1 MTPEQNKR
9 QQQLR
14 PHILK
19 AINDVGAYG
28 TAEGWLRYEA
38 IKKLNVLQF
47 GAIRSRSLKGGSFD
61 DIIDELILNQKAPQ

>member
-19 AINDVGAYG
+19 AIERVGAYG

-38 IKKLNVLQF
+38 LKKLRVSDLEPLND
-47 GAIRSRSLKGGSFD
+47 GRPMGESFD
-61 DIIDELILNQKAPQ
+61 GILDELILNQKTQQ